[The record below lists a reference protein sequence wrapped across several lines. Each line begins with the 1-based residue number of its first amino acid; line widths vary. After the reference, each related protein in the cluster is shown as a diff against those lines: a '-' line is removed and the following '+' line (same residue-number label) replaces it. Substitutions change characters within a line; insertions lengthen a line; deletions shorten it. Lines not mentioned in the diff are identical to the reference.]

1 MSCKFRV
8 VSSDILIEVVRFI
21 LPLADNR
28 ILYNVY
34 EIDYDIDK
42 KQGSYYQVPLRRSF
56 CLPAFTDDVEWR
68 FFMKISKYFHIFA
81 ISFSIIRSD
90 CNKLSYLI
98 Q

>member
-34 EIDYDIDK
+34 EIDYDK
-42 KQGSYYQVPLRRSF
+42 KQESYYQFPLRKSF
-56 CLPAFTDDVEWR
+56 CLPAFTGDVE
-68 FFMKISKYFHIFA
+68 
-81 ISFSIIRSD
+81 
-90 CNKLSYLI
+90 
-98 Q
+98 

>member
-42 KQGSYYQVPLRRSF
+42 KTRKLLSSSIEKVLLSSCFYRR
-56 CLPAFTDDVEWR
+56 CRME
-68 FFMKISKYFHIFA
+68 KIFYENFKI
-81 ISFSIIRSD
+81 
-90 CNKLSYLI
+90 LSYFYEFFLDNSKWL

>member
-42 KQGSYYQVPLRRSF
+42 KQESYYQFPLRKSF
-56 CLPAFTDDVEWR
+56 CLPAFTGDVE
-68 FFMKISKYFHIFA
+68 
-81 ISFSIIRSD
+81 
-90 CNKLSYLI
+90 
-98 Q
+98 

>member
-42 KQGSYYQVPLRRSF
+42 KQEV
-56 CLPAFTDDVEWR
+56 
-68 FFMKISKYFHIFA
+68 IINFH
-81 ISFSIIRSD
+81 
-90 CNKLSYLI
+90 
-98 Q
+98 